1 MCRADFTLEQI
12 IIIHQTAVCPVEDFY
27 RREHGLRLLEE
38 LSAPV
43 LNTTQT
49 YCPSAA
55 VSQCTTIKS
64 LATDRNNT
72 SRQTVYEGKR
82 HRLHGPK
89 CTAALTARTAHL
101 QQEALLCH
109 QRAREQRA
117 HSTYAS
123 SAERLRR
130 RERASPKYPDFVPPF

>member
-1 MCRADFTLEQI
+1 MSVDVKSKQQGKFGRAWLGTLSRVLCRADFTLEQ

-38 LSAPV
+38 LSASV
-43 LNTTQT
+43 LNATQIR
-49 YCPSAA
+49 CRRAA
-55 VSQCTTIKS
+55 VSKCMSIKS

-89 CTAALTARTAHL
+89 CTAALTGRTAHL

-109 QRAREQRA
+109 QPARE
-117 HSTYAS
+117 
-123 SAERLRR
+123 
-130 RERASPKYPDFVPPF
+130 